1 MYAALDLHEKSIQCV
16 VKDAD
21 GRVVRECKVGKDEG
35 AVLRFLDGTHASV
48 VMESG
53 YNHQYIRDLLME
65 KGYDVKV
72 AHPLMVK
79 AIAYAKVKSDKVDA
93 RTLADLLR
101 TDMIPESYVP
111 DTETRELRDLVR
123 RRHYMVQS
131 RTTFKSKVHVEIAK
145 RWIKHQGDLFTESG
159 RSFLRSLHIDAVDD
173 YLDTIKFLDD
183 KIRALDQKVKALA
196 EGDRY
201 AKLLVTIPGV
211 SFYSALSIS
220 SEIADVNRFPSHEHL
235 CSYAGLVPGV
245 RQSADKSHTTPS
257 RMRNA
262 NLSWIMIQCTRVHV
276 RRCSDSSITRFYTE
290 LAKRRGEKVA
300 IVAAARKLMR
310 AICIML
316 KEEQTF
322 RLDG

>member
-35 AVLRFLDGTHASV
+35 EVLRFLDGTHASV

-111 DTETRELRDLVR
+111 DTETRDLRDLVR
-123 RRHYMVQS
+123 RRHYLVQT
-131 RTTFKSKVHVEIAK
+131 RTTFKSKAHVEIAK

-183 KIRALDQKVKALA
+183 KIRELDQKVKALA

-211 SFYSALSIS
+211 SFYSALTIS

-262 NLSWIMIQCTRVHV
+262 TLSWIMIQCTRVHV
-276 RRCSDSSITRFYTE
+276 RRCADSSITRFYTE

-310 AICIML
+310 AIYIML